1 MPVSGGRE
9 GLRILVDHRDFDS
22 PADLGRAAARM
33 IVEQIERSRADGRSY
48 LLGCP
53 GGRTPKPIFDALGEL
68 CDELDVDRSGV
79 VIVMMDDYLDSSSGS
94 PLPVPASAHYSCQR
108 FAEIE
113 IRQVING
120 RAIESKSISKD
131 AIWFPHPSRPEEY
144 EERIVS
150 AGGIDLFIVAS
161 GASDGHVA
169 FCGPGSPLDGITSI
183 VELAASTRVDNLATF
198 PDFGSEDEV
207 PTRGIS
213 VGLGTIREHS
223 KSIMMVVHG
232 SDKAESL
239 RRIDRAVRYDPAWP
253 ATFII
258 EADNGSIWSD
268 AAARLDG
275 SGRV

>member
-1 MPVSGGRE
+1 
-9 GLRILVDHRDFDS
+9 LVEHRDFDS
-22 PADLGRAAARM
+22 PVEIGHAAARI
-33 IVEQIERSRADGRSY
+33 IVEQIERSRADGRPY

-68 CDELDVDRSGV
+68 CDELDIDRSGV
-79 VIVMMDDYLDSSSGS
+79 IIVMMDDYLESSSD
-94 PLPVPASAHYSCQR
+94 PPTPVPASAHYSCQR

-144 EERIVS
+144 DERIAS

-169 FCGPGSPLDGITSI
+169 FCGPGATLDGITSI
-183 VELAASTRVDNLATF
+183 VDLAPSTRVDNLATF
-198 PDFGSEDEV
+198 PDFASEDEV

-213 VGLGTIREHS
+213 VGLGTIRQQS
-223 KSIMMVVHG
+223 KSIMMVLHG

-239 RRIDRAVRYDPAWP
+239 RRIESALRYDPAWP

-268 AAARLDG
+268 AAARLNG
-275 SGRV
+275 KGRM